1 MSFSFE
7 DPIHRY
13 TIMLKTAEDRLALM
27 GNEDV
32 CVFWYAEHG
41 YSVTYT
47 RREMENMKALAEE
60 GLANGGKLKPS
71 RVCNNKKV
79 RENKEFC
86 CNGHRM
92 DESNVWVNPRSGYAT
107 CKTCNYESK
116 RRNRLKK
123 GRVR

>member
-32 CVFWYAEHG
+32 CVLWYAALG

-71 RVCNNKKV
+71 RVYNNKKV
-79 RENKEFC
+79 REKKEFC

-92 DESNVWVNPRSGYAT
+92 DESNVWVNPRSGYAI
-107 CKTCNYESK
+107 CKTCSYESK
-116 RRNRLKK
+116 RRNR
-123 GRVR
+123 